1 MPKRTCAR
9 LSTHTRTRTAAAAAA
24 AAAARDGG
32 GRYREPERREG
43 RLCVLMELC
52 DGGCVAALLRNYGA
66 LRWNIVARSP
76 LLATR
81 CDCVRRRCVRVDCA
95 VYFAHPVLRMRRV

>member
-1 MPKRTCAR
+1 MY
-9 LSTHTRTRTAAAAAA
+9 
-24 AAAARDGG
+24 

-52 DGGCVAALLRNYGA
+52 DGGCVATLLRNYGT

-76 LLATR
+76 
-81 CDCVRRRCVRVDCA
+81 
-95 VYFAHPVLRMRRV
+95 RMMNIMMIIKNSNDNNIKKKNK